1 MPKVARRGEPAP
13 NGSRDHP
20 WRQKA
25 LMSRGELTK
34 EERDELATLK
44 GGEFNRN
51 RQKNPI
57 LPGLRECVI
66 YEYRY
71 TTKGLE

>member
-1 MPKVARRGEPAP
+1 MLLGESTPL
-13 NGSRDHP
+13 N
-20 WRQKA
+20 
-25 LMSRGELTK
+25 
-34 EERDELATLK
+34 K
-44 GGEFNRN
+44 GN

-57 LPGLRECVI
+57 LPGLIECVI

>member
-1 MPKVARRGEPAP
+1 MQIKC
-13 NGSRDHP
+13 
-20 WRQKA
+20 
-25 LMSRGELTK
+25 T
-34 EERDELATLK
+34 
-44 GGEFNRN
+44 